1 MCPKVIVSSLYTIS
15 AYKRFH
21 KNTLLLDSRGNLYL
35 YLLQFL
41 LLMYF
46 SCLVRFILRYF
57 FLFDAIIS
65 GIIFL
70 ISSSGITLTE
80 RQWEVSLA

>member
-1 MCPKVIVSSLYTIS
+1 MCPKAIVSSLYTIS

-21 KNTLLLDSRGNLYL
+21 KNTLPLDSRGNLYL

-41 LLMYF
+41 LLTYF

-65 GIIFL
+65 EIIFL

-80 RQWEVSLA
+80 RQ